1 VVVPTSPRRLVGRHP
16 ERARLQSVL
25 VATAAGAGGCTVITG
40 PPGMGKTRLLEA
52 TADDALTRGLAVAP
66 GRAAELDRIA
76 PLTTV
81 VSAVQRA
88 VPVPVDLSALRDRE
102 GERFWYVDRL
112 GEALESYA
120 ADRPLLVIIDDAQ
133 WADEFS
139 ALALRVLVPQLS
151 SSGVHWLLARRS
163 VPAGSAGQQ
172 TVDWLIEQ
180 GAAVEMALAPL
191 DEEAVVELCGM
202 LTGARPDATV
212 MALAT
217 RCGGN
222 PFLVE
227 HLLGTMV
234 AAGQVAIRDGIATVV
249 GDELPSSFLAAVE
262 QRLRGLS
269 ELARRLLQAGS
280 VFARPFTV
288 DAASSLV
295 GASPAGLYPAAEEAV
310 AAGILVERQARMAFA
325 HDLLREAIYN
335 NLSGP
340 VRATMHRAAADVV
353 RVEGR
358 SPVEMAEHLTR
369 SGQIGDREAV
379 AVLRDAAVG
388 LAGRAPGTAADVIV
402 RALDM
407 MGEHDGERPA
417 LVADAVVLLAAAGR
431 LEQALGLG
439 ESVLHGGLDYQT
451 QATLLL
457 GLAEALKHA
466 GHNTASVEH
475 ARRGLA
481 LPDVSDEVRAR
492 LHAIAAHALLYA
504 FDDMPAADRAGAEA
518 DAVGLAVGEY
528 GASVFGS
535 TARSVVARAEG
546 RLDDALRYA
555 RHAVETADRVG
566 GDAAQRHPRIWLG
579 GALAALDQFS
589 EADAAFTKGR
599 REAEHLGTG
608 WSYPLWHFYH
618 AALMAAAGRLD
629 DAEVE
634 ADAGLR
640 VAESLAAQQLSV
652 PMLAL
657 LTRIAVQRNQMPL
670 ARDHVRR
677 MRRLLDSG
685 ITAAPEDWMWALA
698 VLQEADGSAGEAR
711 DTLTEIYDRLP
722 GRPFLFCNDAAAA
735 PALARMALD
744 AGDTPA
750 AERVVVA
757 ATRLAE
763 RNPTVVSLAGA
774 AAHADGLVRGDL
786 GALRTAVDHL
796 RRSPRPLARA
806 SAMEDA
812 AVAEYEAHN
821 RAAAVELLDEALA
834 EATACGANRMVAR
847 LERRLRTLGM
857 RRTASRA
864 STAESSPAIEGLT
877 SAALRVARLVAAGRT
892 NRQIAAELFIS
903 PHTVDSHLRT
913 IYQRLGINSRV
924 ELTRIM
930 LEHDGA
936 PPI

>member
-1 VVVPTSPRRLVGRHP
+1 VP
-16 ERARLQSVL
+16 E
-25 VATAAGAGGCTVITG
+25 
-40 PPGMGKTRLLEA
+40 
-52 TADDALTRGLAVAP
+52 
-66 GRAAELDRIA
+66 
-76 PLTTV
+76 
-81 VSAVQRA
+81 
-88 VPVPVDLSALRDRE
+88 
-102 GERFWYVDRL
+102 
-112 GEALESYA
+112 
-120 ADRPLLVIIDDAQ
+120 
-133 WADEFS
+133 
-139 ALALRVLVPQLS
+139 LS
-151 SSGVHWLLARRS
+151 SSGVHWLLARRP

-180 GAAVEMALAPL
+180 GDAVEITLAPL
-191 DEEAVVELCGM
+191 DDAAVVELCGI
-202 LTGARPDATV
+202 LTAARPDATV

-227 HLLGTMV
+227 QLLGTMV
-234 AAGQVAIRDGIATVV
+234 TAAQVAVRDGIATVV
-249 GDELPSSFLAAVE
+249 GDELPSSFLAAVD

-269 ELARRLLQAGS
+269 EPARRLLQAGS

-295 GASPAGLYPAAEEAV
+295 GAAPAGLYLAAEEAV
-310 AAGILVERQARMAFA
+310 AAGILVEREARLAFA

-335 NLSGP
+335 NLSSP

-358 SPVEMAEHLTR
+358 SPVEIAEHLTR
-369 SGQIGDREAV
+369 GGHTGDREAV
-379 AVLRDAAVG
+379 AVLRDAAAG

-407 MGEHDGERPA
+407 LAEHDGDRPG

-431 LEQALGLG
+431 LEQALRLG
-439 ESVLHGGLDYQT
+439 ESVLHGGLDTHT

-457 GLAEALKHA
+457 GLAEAFKHA
-466 GHNTASVEH
+466 GQNAASVEH
-475 ARRGLA
+475 ARRALA
-481 LPDVSDEVRAR
+481 LPDVPDEIKAR
-492 LHAIAAHALLYA
+492 LHAIAAHALLYVA
-504 FDDMPAADRAGAEA
+504 DMPAADQAGAAA

-566 GDAAQRHPRIWLG
+566 GEAAQRHPRIWLG

-589 EADAAFTKGR
+589 EADAAYTTGR

-618 AALMAAAGRLD
+618 ATLMAAAGRLD

-640 VAESLAAQQLSV
+640 VAESLTAQQLSV

-685 ITAAPEDWMWALA
+685 ITAAPEDWLWALA
-698 VLQEADGSAGEAR
+698 VLQEADGSAGEAK
-711 DTLTEIYDRLP
+711 DTLAEIYDRLP

-744 AGDTPA
+744 AGDRPA

-763 RNPTVVSLAGA
+763 RNPMVASLAGA

-786 GALRTAVDHL
+786 GALRAAVDHL

-812 AVAEYEAHN
+812 AVAESEAHN
-821 RAAAVELLDEALA
+821 RAAAVELLEAALA
-834 EATACGANRMVAR
+834 EAAACGANRAVAR
-847 LERRLRTLGM
+847 LERRLRILGM
-857 RRTASRA
+857 RRTATRA
-864 STAESSPAIEGLT
+864 PVAESSPAIEGLT
-877 SAALRVARLVAAGRT
+877 SAAMRVARLVAAGRT

-913 IYQRLGINSRV
+913 IYQRLGISSRV

-930 LEHDGA
+930 LQNGA
-936 PPI
+936 PPA